1 MQKVPWLGK
10 EATRKQ
16 FLKGIGQSE
25 ANAAAEKRTNKKETR
40 RRKMLVYFV
49 KRFYSF
55 RVDLLTVTR
64 PSHAKKVRLLC
75 TSEPLIWNCH
85 RLRFLYPELNKSV
98 LQSSEHQQQHAA
110 GRSLPRTLELLA
122 PHCRPWPWHIVA
134 HWTGHGHGTL
144 DHSPPG
150 AVLELHRH
158 PEVATPVVPGPGSV
172 PCQASQASQASHYQT
187 SESSSPNLDIIRIH

>member
-134 HWTGHGHGTL
+134 HWTGHGHGTP

-150 AVLELHRH
+150 RCSAG
-158 PEVATPVVPGPGSV
+158 A
-172 PCQASQASQASHYQT
+172 
-187 SESSSPNLDIIRIH
+187 SSSSRGGNSSGSRSWFRAMSSITSITSITLSDFRVKFTKSRYH

>member
-40 RRKMLVYFV
+40 RRKMLAYFV

-98 LQSSEHQQQHAA
+98 QHSSEHQQQHAA
-110 GRSLPRTLELLA
+110 GRSPPRTLELLA

-134 HWTGHGHGTL
+134 HWTGHGHGTP

-172 PCQASQASQASHYQT
+172 PCQASQTSHYQT
-187 SESSSPNLDIIRIH
+187 SESSSPNLDIIRF

>member
-1 MQKVPWLGK
+1 
-10 EATRKQ
+10 
-16 FLKGIGQSE
+16 
-25 ANAAAEKRTNKKETR
+25 
-40 RRKMLVYFV
+40 MLVYFV

-134 HWTGHGHGTL
+134 HWTGHGHGTP